1 MAEHA
6 MTTLRAAVGLLT
18 RFPVAATGPL
28 SGAAAF
34 GLVGAAL
41 GCAAA
46 LPIVLL
52 GALAPLAAGA
62 SSLAIGA
69 ALSGAIH
76 LDGLADTADALAAP
90 DPVRAEQARKD
101 PRIGAAGA
109 VAVAIAVLIG
119 ASLIA
124 ALLALAGA
132 LLAAVAVV
140 VAFAGSRAAAA
151 VSAPLARGRVRETA
165 SGAWFV
171 ARTGPSA
178 ALLAVGSACA
188 ITVAGA
194 VAMTAPALVAG
205 LALGLGAGMV
215 AGEWLIQRREGL
227 DGDGIGAIVE
237 VTFCA
242 ILLFALVTLSVGGIA
257 R

>member
-1 MAEHA
+1 
-6 MTTLRAAVGLLT
+6 MTTIRAAVGLLT
-18 RFPVAATGPL
+18 RFPVAAIGPF

-46 LPIVLL
+46 LPILVL
-52 GALAPLAAGA
+52 GAAAPLAAGA
-62 SSLAIGA
+62 LSIGVA
-69 ALSGAIH
+69 ALSTGALH

-90 DPVRAEQARKD
+90 DPLRAEQARKD

-109 VAVAIAVLIG
+109 VAVTIAVLVG

-124 ALLALAGA
+124 ALIDLAGEPR
-132 LLAAVAVV
+132 AAVALI

-151 VSAPLARGRVRETA
+151 ASTPLARGRVRATP
-165 SGAWFV
+165 SGAWFA
-171 ARTGPSA
+171 ARTGRTA
-178 ALLAVGSACA
+178 ALIAVGTAFA
-188 ITVAGA
+188 IAFVGA
-194 VAMTAPALVAG
+194 LAMGVPGLVVG
-205 LALGLGAGMV
+205 LGLGLAAG
-215 AGEWLIQRREGL
+215 ALFAEWLIRRRDGL

-237 VTFCA
+237 VSFGA
-242 ILLFALVTLSVGGIA
+242 ILLFELVTLTVGELG